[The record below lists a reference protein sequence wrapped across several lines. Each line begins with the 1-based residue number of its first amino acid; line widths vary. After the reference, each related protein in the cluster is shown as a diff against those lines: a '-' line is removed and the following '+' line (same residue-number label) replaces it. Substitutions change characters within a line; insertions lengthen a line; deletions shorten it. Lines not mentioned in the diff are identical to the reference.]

1 MRNFKSILYFAIFG
15 FLISFVFGLFSH
27 SSFLVIFVKAIIFLL
42 VFALLGFVISFV
54 FSKFL
59 DDDST
64 NELSGEDG
72 TNSSV
77 QENNTKGKIVDL
89 VIQDEELSPTQSDNN
104 FNVGNNTFMLN
115 STDVNS
121 EKLSEN
127 NAGFVPL
134 RNFETVTNMSEKEAE
149 NPRDIISEQN
159 KAALGEG
166 INQQNVVDSEGN
178 AGTIDVLPDMSYFE
192 SASENNDFSN
202 DSGDGDNEVF
212 GASLSVSSKKKSDSL
227 VGEIQDTGLIAKAI
241 SSVLSEE
248 SS

>member
-89 VIQDEELSPTQSDNN
+89 VIQDEELAPKQSENS
-104 FNVGNNTFMLN
+104 FFVGSNRQMLN
-115 STDVNS
+115 ESDYSPNNQTTKN
-121 EKLSEN
+121 EN
-127 NAGFVPL
+127 
-134 RNFETVTNMSEKEAE
+134 
-149 NPRDIISEQN
+149 
-159 KAALGEG
+159 
-166 INQQNVVDSEGN
+166 
-178 AGTIDVLPDMSYFE
+178 
-192 SASENNDFSN
+192 
-202 DSGDGDNEVF
+202 
-212 GASLSVSSKKKSDSL
+212 
-227 VGEIQDTGLIAKAI
+227 
-241 SSVLSEE
+241 
-248 SS
+248 

>member
-1 MRNFKSILYFAIFG
+1 MRKVKAISTFAILG

-27 SSFLVIFVKAIIFLL
+27 SNFISIFLKALIFTIIFSVLGFLVT
-42 VFALLGFVISFV
+42 FV

-59 DDDST
+59 DEDVSGDLASDVPTSST
-64 NELSGEDG
+64 H
-72 TNSSV
+72 
-77 QENNTKGKIVDL
+77 ENNTKGKIVDL

>member
-1 MRNFKSILYFAIFG
+1 MKEIHKIINCVSGNVLAIG
-15 FLISFVFGLFSH
+15 VDN
-27 SSFLVIFVKAIIFLL
+27 KIIKKLEQNDRIENCNLL
-42 VFALLGFVISFV
+42 DCEMPIT
-54 FSKFL
+54 K
-59 DDDST
+59 
-64 NELSGEDG
+64 EK
-72 TNSSV
+72 
-77 QENNTKGKIVDL
+77 NTKGKIVDL

>member
-1 MRNFKSILYFAIFG
+1 MRKVKAISTFAIFG

-27 SSFLVIFVKAIIFLL
+27 SNFISIFLKALIFTLIFSVLGFLVT
-42 VFALLGFVISFV
+42 FV

-59 DDDST
+59 DEDVSSDLASDVPTSST
-64 NELSGEDG
+64 H
-72 TNSSV
+72 
-77 QENNTKGKIVDL
+77 ENNTKGKIVDL